1 MDTSPTYEL
10 HFLEHGPA
18 EHVGHVLLLQVLEGL
33 PDARTQVP
41 DTLSH
46 LHFPKGNKKDLSQ
59 SAILIYAVMTF
70 KVNVWIKTVH
80 SMHCK

>member
-1 MDTSPTYEL
+1 MDTLPTYEL

-33 PDARTQVP
+33 PDARAQVP

-46 LHFPKGNKKDLSQ
+46 LHFPKGNENRFISECRLNLRSYD
-59 SAILIYAVMTF
+59 F
-70 KVNVWIKTVH
+70 KT
-80 SMHCK
+80 